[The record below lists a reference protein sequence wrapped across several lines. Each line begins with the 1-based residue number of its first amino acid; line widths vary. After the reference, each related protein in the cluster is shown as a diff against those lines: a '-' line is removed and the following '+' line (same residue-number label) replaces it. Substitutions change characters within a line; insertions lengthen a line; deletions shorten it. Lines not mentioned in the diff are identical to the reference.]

1 MKDKRVHFNIGFFR
15 SGQTLLR
22 SIINQNPNF
31 YMTPNSIT
39 AEIVYRISEIKNH
52 QMFYELSDHEAL
64 ERIIKQVW
72 NLYYEPIKA
81 EHLLE
86 QGPWGTPDNYQ
97 IIRENRLSPPGKF
110 ICLIRPL
117 QEIISSWIKFDKPE
131 NVEAYVDNMMGEYG
145 RIGNTNICIDHLNAK
160 DHPKLKFIHYYD
172 LCERPEEV
180 MKAIYK
186 HLEIP
191 YFKHRFTNLDQ
202 PGTSSELSKFPDL
215 IKIRKDKIS
224 RVEYDYNEFCP
235 SQILERYGSL
245 NEAIKRYCVK
255 ARSKLTD

>member
-1 MKDKRVHFNIGFFR
+1 MKDKRVHFNIGYFR
-15 SGQTLLR
+15 SGQSLLR
-22 SIINQNPNF
+22 SIISQNPNF
-31 YMTPNSIT
+31 HMTPNSIT
-39 AEIVYRISEIKNH
+39 AEIMYRIFSI
-52 QMFYELSDHEAL
+52 QDLQIYYELSDYEAL
-64 ERIIKQVW
+64 RRTIKQVF
-72 NLYYEPIKA
+72 NLYYEPIEA
-81 EHLLE
+81 EYILD
-86 QGPWGTPDNYQ
+86 QGSWGTPDNYE
-97 IIRENRLSPPGKF
+97 ILRECNFTPPGKF

-117 QEIISSWIKFDKPE
+117 KEIIASWVKFDKPKD
-131 NVEAYVDNMMGEYG
+131 VEAYIDFNMGEYG
-145 RIGNTNICIDHLNAK
+145 RIGNTNICIDNLNARSAS
-160 DHPKLKFIHYYD
+160 DLKFIHYYD

-202 PGTSSELSKFPDL
+202 PGTVAELSKFPDL
-215 IKIRKDKIS
+215 ITIRTDKIN

-235 SQILERYGSL
+235 PSLLERYGPL